1 MPVYRNTLVKIVM
14 ILLIAVPGL
23 ISCNPAEEK
32 EEMTAE
38 RSGIA
43 KVSFTS
49 SDPELKR
56 AWEWAKKTALSYVRE
71 GDAVGP
77 WYEAALPGRDAFCMR
92 DVSHQ
97 STGAAVLGLDEYTKN
112 MLFRFAENISESKD
126 WCSYWE
132 INKDNLPAPVDYKND
147 KDFWYNLPA
156 NFDVIDACFRMYLWS
171 GDTSY
176 VRDTVFLN
184 FYEKS
189 LTDYVGRWDLGA
201 DRIMSR
207 KRIMNLPEGATSE
220 NHHYYDNRGIPGY
233 FEGAGGMMQM
243 GIDLLAAQYTA
254 YKWYHYRLI
263 APAQGESQWLREAN
277 KIDSIIRSILWDPEL
292 SAFKSILYEDGSF
305 DYSVSSQKQDFSHYL
320 LHYNALIQDDQKMI
334 NSILDNYSN
343 NKDGL
348 IIEIASHMPD
358 IFFRYGRPDDG
369 IYMLRHLTDSNT
381 YRREYPENP
390 FAVVGTFITGLM
402 GINADATENYISSF
416 SGFEN
421 PEDWAR
427 VNDLPVLGKQI
438 TLLHQGRHTS
448 ILINQSEDT
457 IYWQPYLQGVQ
468 DYWYINN
475 EKTRYSGQA
484 NEWYGIEVSSW
495 YVSVRPGETVSISA
509 FPNKQSYEE

>member
-1 MPVYRNTLVKIVM
+1 M
-14 ILLIAVPGL
+14 ILLMAVPGL
-23 ISCNPAEEK
+23 ISCNTTEEK

-38 RSGIA
+38 RSGIGE
-43 KVSFTS
+43 VSFTS
-49 SDPELKR
+49 SEAELKQ

-97 STGAAVLGLDEYTKN
+97 STGAAVLGLDQHSKN

-156 NFDVIDACFRMYLWS
+156 NFDVIDACFRMYLWC

-176 VRDTVFLN
+176 VTDPVFLH

-189 LTDYVGRWDLGA
+189 LTDYVERWDLRA
-201 DRIMSR
+201 DSIMSR

-220 NHHYYDNRGIPGY
+220 NHHYYDKRGIPGY
-233 FEGAGGMMQM
+233 YEGGGGKMQM
-243 GIDLLAAQYTA
+243 GIDLLAAQYAA
-254 YKWYHYRLI
+254 YKWYHHRI
-263 APAQGESQWLREAN
+263 FAPAQQESLWLSEAN
-277 KIDSIIRSILWDPEL
+277 KIDSIIRVQLWDPDKK
-292 SAFKSILYEDGSF
+292 AFRSIIYEDGSC
-305 DYSVSSQKQDFSHYL
+305 DYSVSSQGQDFSHYL
-320 LHYNALIQDDQKMI
+320 LHYYVLSDAEMI
-334 NSILDNYSN
+334 NSILDNYSK
-343 NKDGL
+343 NKEGMT
-348 IIEIASHMPD
+348 IELASHMPE

-369 IYMLRHLTDSNT
+369 IFMLKHLTDSNT
-381 YRREYPENP
+381 FRREYPENP
-390 FAVVGTFITGLM
+390 FSVVGAFITGLM

-416 SGFEN
+416 SGL
-421 PEDWAR
+421 EDSGAWAR
-427 VNDLPVLGKQI
+427 ADELPVLGKQI
-438 TLLHQGRHTS
+438 SLLHQGRHTS
-448 ILINQSEDT
+448 ILKNHSEDT

-468 DYWYINN
+468 DHWYVNN
-475 EKTRYSGQA
+475 EKTRYSGQS

-495 YVSVRPGETVSISA
+495 HVSVGPGETVSISA
-509 FPNKQSYEE
+509 FQNKQIYEE

>member
-1 MPVYRNTLVKIVM
+1 MPLYRNTLVKIVM
-14 ILLIAVPGL
+14 ILLMAAPGL
-23 ISCNPAEEK
+23 ISCKPAEEK

-49 SDPELKR
+49 SDPELNR
-56 AWEWAKKTALSYVRE
+56 AWEWAKSTALSYVRD
-71 GDAVGP
+71 GDPVGA

-97 STGAAVLGLDEYTKN
+97 STGAAVLGLDKHTKN

-156 NFDVIDACFRMYLWS
+156 NFDVIDACFRMCLWS

-176 VRDTVFLN
+176 VTDPVFLN

-189 LTDYVGRWDLGA
+189 LTDYVGRWDLSA

-254 YKWYHYRLI
+254 YNWYHYRLI
-263 APAQGESQWLREAN
+263 APAQRESQWLREAN

-305 DYSVSSQKQDFSHYL
+305 DYSVSNQKQDFSHTCF
-320 LHYNALIQDDQKMI
+320 
-334 NSILDNYSN
+334 
-343 NKDGL
+343 
-348 IIEIASHMPD
+348 IITH
-358 IFFRYGRPDDG
+358 
-369 IYMLRHLTDSNT
+369 
-381 YRREYPENP
+381 
-390 FAVVGTFITGLM
+390 
-402 GINADATENYISSF
+402 
-416 SGFEN
+416 
-421 PEDWAR
+421 
-427 VNDLPVLGKQI
+427 
-438 TLLHQGRHTS
+438 
-448 ILINQSEDT
+448 
-457 IYWQPYLQGVQ
+457 
-468 DYWYINN
+468 
-475 EKTRYSGQA
+475 
-484 NEWYGIEVSSW
+484 
-495 YVSVRPGETVSISA
+495 
-509 FPNKQSYEE
+509 